1 MKYPA
6 VYILEC
12 RTGKFYIGVTS
23 DLEYRLSEHEHGVIE
38 GFTKRNGPCQLVWS
52 SNFPDM
58 DQAISFEKRVKG
70 WRREKK
76 IALIEGRI
84 EDLPGLALPYNER
97 EREDEDKPSSSS

>member
-1 MKYPA
+1 MKQPT

-23 DLEYRLSEHEHGVIE
+23 DLEHRMRQHENGEVE

-52 SNFPDM
+52 DQFPDM
-58 DQAISFEKRVKG
+58 RKAIEFEKRIKK

-76 IALIEGRI
+76 IALIEGRYD
-84 EDLPGLALPYNER
+84 DLPRLALPYNER
-97 EREDEDKPSSSS
+97 VAEE